1 MIAILTMSAKL
12 ATPDLL
18 RISVVSNKDY
28 DVIILVYDLVSK
40 VLRRDSDHIVNFGGV
55 TREGQNFHC
64 FFWVAKVPYFLGM

>member
-12 ATPDLL
+12 ATSDLL

-40 VLRRDSDHIVNFGGV
+40 ILRRDSDHIVNFGGV
-55 TREGQNFHC
+55 TREMENFHC
-64 FFWVAKVPYFLGM
+64 FFWVAKVPYF

>member
-40 VLRRDSDHIVNFGGV
+40 ILRRDSDHIVNFGGV
-55 TREGQNFHC
+55 TREMQNFHC
-64 FFWVAKVPYFLGM
+64 FFWVAKVPYF

>member
-12 ATPDLL
+12 ATSDLL

-40 VLRRDSDHIVNFGGV
+40 ILRRDSDHIVNFGGV
-55 TREGQNFHC
+55 TREMQNFHC
-64 FFWVAKVPYFLGM
+64 FFWVAKVPYF